1 VNSERT
7 ILLTELETW
16 ALEDMIRHTWVDD
29 GRPVGKG
36 LLLKIFTLLDE
47 FESRRGQPDPPRDL
61 AVALTED
68 ECWAIDF
75 HIRRGHVD
83 PSGVRI
89 GRDLLM
95 KVFRVLLELRNTE
108 EVRLLG
114 LLDAPGDM
122 YDRDKRPRMQDLRD
136 FLEQDGKHDEESGAP
151 DDGSAEH
158 RP

>member
-1 VNSERT
+1 MNSERT
-7 ILLTELETW
+7 IRLTELETW

-36 LLLKIFTLLDE
+36 LLLKIFALLDE
-47 FESRRGQPDPPRDL
+47 FESRRGQSDPPRDL

-89 GRDLLM
+89 GRDLLL
-95 KVFRVLLELRNTE
+95 KVFRVLLELRNSE

-114 LLDAPGDM
+114 LRDAPGGHS
-122 YDRDKRPRMQDLRD
+122 DRDARPRLQDLRE
-136 FLEQDGKHDEESGAP
+136 FLDQDGKRDEESGAP